1 MVTLLVEVTLP
12 VIVLLIAIFAGRLYA
27 RINSPSPLAMGCI
40 IPKVCVVGSVEIL
53 QYNKRNMAEGEES
66 DGKHLRREVLWQQF
80 KVNWGYLSEEV
91 WNTSLFQ
98 RAVRFEKMKI
108 DPKKSALDYEP
119 REILILELVEQAD
132 KMRRMLFRAQA
143 TLLFRMSLRLSIDQG
158 MFISILGHYKK
169 LEEDI
174 VALAGM
180 AEDECYREMLVER
193 LGLNNWGLIEGGSP
207 EPA

>member
-12 VIVLLIAIFAGRLYA
+12 VIVLFTVIFAGRFYA
-27 RINSPSPLAMGCI
+27 RINAPSPLAMGCI

-53 QYNKRNMAEGEES
+53 QYNKRNREEEQLGEN
-66 DGKHLRREVLWQQF
+66 HLRREVLWQQF
-80 KVNWGYLSEEV
+80 KVNWCYLSEEA
-91 WNTSLFQ
+91 WNTTLFQ

-119 REILILELVEQAD
+119 REILILELVEQAGN
-132 KMRRMLFRAQA
+132 MRRMLFRAQA
-143 TLLFRMSLRLSIDQG
+143 TLLLRMTFRLSIDQG
-158 MFISILGHYKK
+158 LFISILGHYKK

-180 AEDECYREMLVER
+180 AEDDCYREMLVER
-193 LGLNNWGLIEGGSP
+193 LGLNNWGLIEGGRP

>member
-1 MVTLLVEVTLP
+1 MVTLLAEVTLP
-12 VIVLLIAIFAGRLYA
+12 VIALLLGSFALRLYA
-27 RINSPSPLAMGCI
+27 KINYPSPLAMGCI

-53 QYNKRNMAEGEES
+53 HYNKRNVEEEQS
-66 DGKHLRREVLWQQF
+66 TGKHLQREVLWKQF
-80 KVNWGYLSEEV
+80 KVNWGYLSEET

-119 REILILELVEQAD
+119 REILILELVDQAD

-143 TLLFRMSLRLSIDQG
+143 GLLLRMIFRLGIDQET
-158 MFISILGHYKK
+158 FISVLGHYKK

-180 AEDECYREMLVER
+180 AEDDCYREMLVER
-193 LGLNNWGLIEGGSP
+193 LGLSNWGLIEGGSP
-207 EPA
+207 EPV

>member
-12 VIVLLIAIFAGRLYA
+12 VIALLLGSFALRLYA
-27 RINSPSPLAMGCI
+27 KINYPSPLAIGCI

-53 QYNKRNMAEGEES
+53 HYNQRNIEEEQS
-66 DGKHLRREVLWQQF
+66 TGNHLRREVLWKQF
-80 KVNWGYLSEEV
+80 KVNWGYLSEEA
-91 WNTSLFQ
+91 WNTTLFQ

-143 TLLFRMSLRLSIDQG
+143 NLLLRVIFRLGIDQE
-158 MFISILGHYKK
+158 MFISVLGYYKK

-180 AEDECYREMLVER
+180 AEDDCYREMLVER
-193 LGLNNWGLIEGGSP
+193 LGLSNWGLIEGGSP

>member
-12 VIVLLIAIFAGRLYA
+12 VIALLLGSFALRLYA
-27 RINSPSPLAMGCI
+27 KINYPSPLAMGCI

-53 QYNKRNMAEGEES
+53 HYNQRNIEEEQS
-66 DGKHLRREVLWQQF
+66 TGKHLQREVLWKQF
-80 KVNWGYLSEEV
+80 KVNWGYLSEET
-91 WNTSLFQ
+91 WNTTLFQ

-119 REILILELVEQAD
+119 REILILELVDQAD

-143 TLLFRMSLRLSIDQG
+143 NLLLRMIFRLGIDQE
-158 MFISILGHYKK
+158 MFISVLGYYKK

-180 AEDECYREMLVER
+180 AEDDCYREMLVER
-193 LGLNNWGLIEGGSP
+193 LGLSSWGLIEGGSP
-207 EPA
+207 GPA